1 MRQSDTPHYLLSYA
15 WRGRHACHGRAVA
28 FAVLAL
34 AAAGV
39 PGIALGQKL
48 EVSSRDCA
56 RLVEHRARADVE
68 YKPGVDARG
77 RPVKPADLNPGPA
90 IAPPQSFSFDVN
102 VDLKKFGVPSNSIL
116 SQPNAGVGKITVE
129 DGGRRVL
136 YNGQSLGNRE
146 QEALAELCR
155 QRQGR

>member
-1 MRQSDTPHYLLSYA
+1 MATAPGL
-15 WRGRHACHGRAVA
+15 ACAQN
-28 FAVLAL
+28 
-34 AAAGV
+34 
-39 PGIALGQKL
+39 I

-56 RLVEHRARADVE
+56 RLADHRARPDVEHR
-68 YKPGVDARG
+68 PGVDARG
-77 RPVKPADLNPGPA
+77 RPVKPADLNPGA
-90 IAPPQSFSFDVN
+90 VAVPQSFSIDVSA
-102 VDLKKFGVPSNSIL
+102 DLKKFGVPSNSIL
-116 SQPNAGVGKITVE
+116 FQPNVGVGKITVE